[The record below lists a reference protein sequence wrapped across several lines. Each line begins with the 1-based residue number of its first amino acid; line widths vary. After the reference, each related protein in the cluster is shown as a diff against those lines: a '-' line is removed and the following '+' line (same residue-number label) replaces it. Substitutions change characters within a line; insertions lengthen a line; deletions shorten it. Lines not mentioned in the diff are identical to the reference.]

1 MPDLE
6 GEERCE
12 DEVQERQVE
21 GNGRRKEQDRQEDEG
36 ADGES
41 PQVVLRQRPQ
51 ECGIVELGRT
61 DSAGSRVDKRGEG
74 HEENVSEGK

>member
-51 ECGIVELGRT
+51 DCRG
-61 DSAGSRVDKRGEG
+61 AKRPPQERAKASD
-74 HEENVSEGK
+74 EEAEATA